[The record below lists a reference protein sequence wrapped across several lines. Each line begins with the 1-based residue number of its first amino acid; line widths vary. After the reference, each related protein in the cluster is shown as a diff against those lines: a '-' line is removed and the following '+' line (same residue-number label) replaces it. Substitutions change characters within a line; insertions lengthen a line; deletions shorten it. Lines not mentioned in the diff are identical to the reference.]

1 MYNNRR
7 LFKTAL
13 MANFFQINRKF
24 HVGRLFDR
32 TSNITFLAGYA
43 QDYYRT
49 EQALFIDMYD
59 YRIEIEELEPSNNN
73 KMCFLDISG
82 VEEDNDN
89 KIQREIFIPQNIGQ
103 QIIFDN

>member
-1 MYNNRR
+1 
-7 LFKTAL
+7 
-13 MANFFQINRKF
+13 MANFFEINCKF
-24 HVGRLFDR
+24 HAGKLFDR
-32 TSNITFLAGYA
+32 TSNITFSAGYA
-43 QDYYRT
+43 QDYYRA

-89 KIQREIFIPQNIGQ
+89 KLQREIFSPQNIGQ